1 MVQRGAADANA
12 MAERDPYQVLG
23 VSRDASDGEIKKAFR
38 TLARRHHPDRNP
50 DDSGAEA
57 RFKEVQSAY
66 DKISTTEA
74 RREHEQS
81 QMFGGMGG
89 GNPFAGMGGGRSGG
103 MNINMDDIFSQ
114 MFGGAGG
121 TGRQRRPAQAQ
132 SQNREKG
139 QDAAAFLDLS
149 QEEAKTG
156 GQFQFTYTRL
166 MPGSHGS
173 IDRKKTTLKVK
184 VDAGGKHGMEIKLK
198 GQGHGHPQGDAGD
211 LIVRIRVDPGQGCRW
226 DDGRVI
232 KDIPLSYS
240 LLMLGGKTEITLPD
254 GVKGRITIP
263 PLSQIGDRQRIKGID
278 LEFVLEDSEKLSKA
292 QIAALKKLADVSL

>member
-1 MVQRGAADANA
+1 
-12 MAERDPYQVLG
+12 
-23 VSRDASDGEIKKAFR
+23 
-38 TLARRHHPDRNP
+38 
-50 DDSGAEA
+50 
-57 RFKEVQSAY
+57 
-66 DKISTTEA
+66 
-74 RREHEQS
+74 
-81 QMFGGMGG
+81 MFSGMGG

-103 MNINMDDIFSQ
+103 MDINMDDIFSQ

-166 MPGSHGS
+166 SPGSHGS

-254 GVKGRITIP
+254 GIKGRITIP

-278 LEFVLEDSEKLSKA
+278 LEFVLGDSEKLSKT
-292 QIAALKKLADVSL
+292 QIAALKKLADAGL

>member
-23 VSRDASDGEIKKAFR
+23 VSREASDGEIKKAFR

-50 DDSGAEA
+50 NDSGAEA

-66 DKISTTEA
+66 DKINTAEA

-89 GNPFAGMGGGRSGG
+89 GNPFAGFGGGRGG
-103 MNINMDDIFSQ
+103 GININMDDIFSQ
-114 MFGGAGG
+114 MFGSAGGAGQ
-121 TGRQRRPAQAQ
+121 QRRPAQAQ
-132 SQNREKG
+132 SQSREKG

-149 QEEAKTG
+149 REEAKIG
-156 GQFQFTYTRL
+156 GQFRFTYTRL

-173 IDRKKTTLKVK
+173 IDRKKTTLKVT
-184 VDAGGKHGMEIKLK
+184 VDARVKHGKEIKLK

-226 DDGRVI
+226 DDGRVV

-240 LLMLGGKTEITLPD
+240 LLMLGGKTEVTLPD

-263 PLSQIGDRQRIKGID
+263 PLSQIGDRQRVKDID
-278 LEFVLEDSEKLSKA
+278 LEFVLDDSENLSKA
-292 QIAALKKLADVSL
+292 QIAALNKLANVGL

>member
-23 VSRDASDGEIKKAFR
+23 VSRDASDGEIKKVFR

-50 DDSGAEA
+50 NDSGAEA

-74 RREHEQS
+74 RREYEQS

-89 GNPFAGMGGGRSGG
+89 GRGGG
-103 MNINMDDIFSQ
+103 MNVNMDDVFSQ
-114 MFGGAGG
+114 MFGGG
-121 TGRQRRPAQAQ
+121 GRQRRPAQAQ
-132 SQNREKG
+132 RQSREKG

-149 QEEAKTG
+149 QEEVEKG
-156 GQFQFTYTRL
+156 GQFQFSYTRL
-166 MPGSHGS
+166 IPGTHGS

-184 VDAGGKHGMEIKLK
+184 VDASSKHGTEIKLK

-211 LIVRIRVDPGQGCRW
+211 LIVRIRVDPGIGCRW
-226 DDGRVI
+226 DDGRIV
-232 KDIPLSYS
+232 KDIPLPYS
-240 LLMLGGKTEITLPD
+240 LLMLGGKTGITLPD

-263 PLSQIGDRQRIKGID
+263 PLSQTGDRQRVKGID
-278 LEFVLEDSEKLSKA
+278 LEFVLEDSEKLTKT
-292 QIAALKKLADVSL
+292 QITALKKLADVGL

>member
-1 MVQRGAADANA
+1 MVQRGVAHGND

-57 RFKEVQSAY
+57 RFKEVQSSY

-81 QMFGGMGG
+81 QMFGGAGG
-89 GNPFAGMGGGRSGG
+89 GNPFAGMGGGRGG
-103 MNINMDDIFSQ
+103 MNPNMDDVFSQ
-114 MFGGAGG
+114 MFGGSGG
-121 TGRQRRPAQAQ
+121 AGRQRRQHAQ
-132 SQNREKG
+132 SQTREKG
-139 QDAAAFLDLS
+139 QDATAFLDLS
-149 QEEAKTG
+149 PEETEKG
-156 GQFQFTYTRL
+156 GHFQFTYTRL

-173 IDRKKTTLKVK
+173 IDRKKATLKVK
-184 VDAGGKHGMEIKLK
+184 VETNAKHGIEIKLK

-211 LIVRIRVDPGQGCRW
+211 LIVRIRVDPGVGCRW
-226 DDGRVI
+226 DDGRIV

-263 PLSQIGDRQRIKGID
+263 PLSQIGDRQRVKGID
-278 LEFVLEDSEKLSKA
+278 LEFMLEDGEKLSKA
-292 QIAALKKLADVSL
+292 QITALKKLSDVGL

>member
-1 MVQRGAADANA
+1 MVQRGAADGND

-23 VSRDASDGEIKKAFR
+23 VSRDASDGEIKKSFR

-50 DDSGAEA
+50 GDSGAEA
-57 RFKEVQSAY
+57 RFKEVQSSY

-81 QMFGGMGG
+81 QMFGGSSG
-89 GNPFAGMGGGRSGG
+89 GNPFAGMGGGRGGG
-103 MNINMDDIFSQ
+103 MNVNMDDVFSQ
-114 MFGGAGG
+114 MFGGTSGA
-121 TGRQRRPAQAQ
+121 GRQRRPAQNQ
-132 SQNREKG
+132 TREKG

-149 QEEAKTG
+149 QEEAKKG

-166 MPGSHGS
+166 TPGSHGS
-173 IDRKKTTLKVK
+173 IDRKKATLKVK
-184 VDAGGKHGMEIKLK
+184 VDANGKHGTEIKLK

-211 LIVRIRVDPGQGCRW
+211 LIVRIRVDPGVGCRW
-226 DDGRVI
+226 DDGRIV

-254 GVKGRITIP
+254 GIKGRITIP
-263 PLSQIGDRQRIKGID
+263 SLSQIGDRQRVKGVD
-278 LEFVLEDSEKLSKA
+278 LEFVLEDGEKLSKM
-292 QIAALKKLADVSL
+292 QIAALKKLADVGL

>member
-1 MVQRGAADANA
+1 MVQRGVADAND

-50 DDSGAEA
+50 NDSGAES

-66 DKISTTEA
+66 DKISTTDA
-74 RREHEQS
+74 RREYEQS

-89 GNPFAGMGGGRSGG
+89 GNPFAGMGGGRGGG
-103 MNINMDDIFSQ
+103 MNINMDDMFSQ
-114 MFGGAGG
+114 MFGGG
-121 TGRQRRPAQAQ
+121 GRQRRPQQ
-132 SQNREKG
+132 SRSREKG
-139 QDAAAFLDLS
+139 QNAAAFLDLT
-149 QEEAKTG
+149 QEEAKDG

-166 MPGSHGS
+166 IPGTHGS

-184 VDAGGKHGMEIKLK
+184 VNAGSKHGTEIKLN
-198 GQGHGHPQGDAGD
+198 GQGHGHPQGEAGD
-211 LIVRIRVDPGQGCRW
+211 LIVRVRIDPGVGCRW
-226 DDGRVI
+226 DDGRII
-232 KDIPLSYS
+232 KDIPLAYS

-263 PLSQIGDRQRIKGID
+263 PLSQIGDRQRVKGVD
-278 LEFVLEDSEKLSKA
+278 LEFVLDDNENLTKA
-292 QIAALKKLADVSL
+292 QIAALKKLSDVGL

>member
-1 MVQRGAADANA
+1 MVQRGAAGANA

-50 DDSGAEA
+50 DDAGAEA
-57 RFKEVQSAY
+57 RFKEVQSSY

-89 GNPFAGMGGGRSGG
+89 GRSGG
-103 MNINMDDIFSQ
+103 MNVNMDDVFSQ

-121 TGRQRRPAQAQ
+121 AGRQRRPAQSQ
-132 SQNREKG
+132 SREKG

-149 QEEAKTG
+149 QEEAKKG

-166 MPGSHGS
+166 IPGSHGS
-173 IDRKKTTLKVK
+173 IDRKKATLKAK
-184 VDAGGKHGMEIKLK
+184 VNAGSKHGTEIKLK
-198 GQGHGHPQGDAGD
+198 GQGHGHPQGEAGD
-211 LIVRIRVDPGQGCRW
+211 LVVRIRVDPGQGCRW
-226 DDGRVI
+226 DEGKVV

-254 GVKGRITIP
+254 GMKGRITIP
-263 PLSQIGDRQRIKGID
+263 PLSRIGDRQRIKGVD
-278 LEFVLEDSEKLSKA
+278 LEFVIEDSEKLSKA
-292 QIAALKKLADVSL
+292 QIAALKKLADVGL